1 MKQFLNYIGNITSKE
16 LDSNQ
21 VRMMNPLV
29 LAYIGDTIYDL
40 FVRTFLIHTWDVSVH
55 QLHLKSISY
64 VNAGSQSDTLHEI
77 ENMLS
82 EDELYIVR
90 RGRNAK
96 SGTVPKNADVTEY
109 RQATGFECLLG
120 YLYLTGQEERLFEI
134 MKYVLKSP

>member
-1 MKQFLNYIGNITSKE
+1 MICLCAPF
-16 LDSNQ
+16 
-21 VRMMNPLV
+21 
-29 LAYIGDTIYDL
+29 
-40 FVRTFLIHTWDVSVH
+40 IHTWDVSVH

-134 MKYVLKSP
+134 MKYVLKVRDLLRFQGFDRQSSLTCTDYVMYNQL